1 MVDTSVTPSL
11 GYMEVVPDRTAQTL
25 LPIIRNHVHQGTE
38 IWSDQ
43 WRAYSQVSTI
53 SGVSSHQTVNHSL
66 HFKDPQTG
74 VHTNNIESYW
84 NRVKIKFKNMKGVS
98 KTTLASHLDEF
109 MWRERYSK
117 TSSDALNN
125 LCSHMAACY
134 PHPRDMVLL
143 TTYL

>member
-1 MVDTSVTPSL
+1 MVDTSVSPSL
-11 GYMEVVPDRTAQTL
+11 GYMEVVPDCTTQTL
-25 LPIIRNHVHQGTE
+25 LPIILNHVHPGTE

-53 SGVSSHQTVNHSL
+53 PGVSGHQTVNHSL

-84 NRVKIKFKNMKGVS
+84 NGVKIEFKSMKGD
-98 KTTLASHLDEF
+98 KTTCETTLANHLDEF
-109 MWRERYSK
+109 MWRERYGK

-125 LCSHMAACY
+125 LCCHMAACY
-134 PHPRDMVLL
+134 PPPP
-143 TTYL
+143 